1 MGELWWCFTLE
12 IVSMQFSALE
22 GTDLEYEHV
31 TQISVKGT
39 ALETS
44 MCVISDQ
51 VSILLKAN
59 IWGNTS
65 IFWGGYPDTLQ
76 ATNISHFGKRK
87 IIFQEVFL
95 GRKHRCFGRE
105 VSFSKSA
112 GCQVQS

>member
-1 MGELWWCFTLE
+1 
-12 IVSMQFSALE
+12 MQFSALE

-65 IFWGGYPDTLQ
+65 IFLGGYPPG
-76 ATNISHFGKRK
+76 N
-87 IIFQEVFL
+87 
-95 GRKHRCFGRE
+95 
-105 VSFSKSA
+105 
-112 GCQVQS
+112 